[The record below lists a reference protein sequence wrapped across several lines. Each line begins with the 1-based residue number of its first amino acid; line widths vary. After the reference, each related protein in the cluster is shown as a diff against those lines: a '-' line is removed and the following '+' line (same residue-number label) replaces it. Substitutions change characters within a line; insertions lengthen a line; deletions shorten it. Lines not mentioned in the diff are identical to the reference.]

1 MYYMYAF
8 RTLWGVTEGESGQ
21 THCTVCVVIVVFLL
35 YIVFSPANV
44 TAGWTDQCFLNDFI
58 CSTLSW

>member
-1 MYYMYAF
+1 MPSEHF
-8 RTLWGVTEGESGQ
+8 GELQ
-21 THCTVCVVIVVFLL
+21 KVRVDKLIVQCVVIVVFLL